1 MAWLWQKKISID
13 ISGMSDS
20 FGNNGLGGIDI
31 CGTGHIF
38 ASTLGE
44 MTFDMCNAE
53 MPKLDICSQ
62 GIDLCGNDQMHI
74 QSDFIEISGNESVAM
89 ITNNSIKLK
98 NSGADHYI
106 DISSGGIDIS
116 WNGRIVVQM

>member
-1 MAWLWQKKISID
+1 MAWLWPKKISID

-62 GIDLCGNDQMHI
+62 GIDLCGNDHMHI
-74 QSDFIEISGNESVAM
+74 QSDFIEISGNQHVTKIE
-89 ITNNSIKLK
+89 NNSIKI
-98 NSGADHYI
+98 GEAPAI
-106 DISSGGIDIS
+106 TSS
-116 WNGRIVVQM
+116 NNRLVVQM